1 MKRMVSPVKQQKWQ
15 VFFLSLSRALMFFP
29 CMTPQSLWL
38 DFKLSLFQGGSHLH
52 RVMDRSKSLSSPMS
66 PRGIKIFLLS
76 GTLQLWN
83 SSMHSE
89 HWKRCEWKWSRYLR
103 HPLVLHWY
111 SQKEKPVVWLP
122 AEGALKQWP
131 YLKYWPL
138 SDYKSVWS
146 CQNLEG
152 EMCCEGRTIIS
163 TCIISFCA
171 RLALY

>member
-1 MKRMVSPVKQQKWQ
+1 MAGI
-15 VFFLSLSRALMFFP
+15 L
-29 CMTPQSLWL
+29 
-38 DFKLSLFQGGSHLH
+38 LSLFRLVHT
-52 RVMDRSKSLSSPMS
+52 SPEWWIGAKVCLAQCPPS
-66 PRGIKIFLLS
+66 GIKIFLLS

-111 SQKEKPVVWLP
+111 SQKEKPVVGLP

-163 TCIISFCA
+163 ACILSFCA
-171 RLALY
+171 RLALYKSQPHKACRFHS